1 MQNEKVRERKT
12 QGKNRNGEKKRF
24 YMYVTTSRQ
33 GMESK
38 MNLKFDE

>member
-1 MQNEKVRERKT
+1 MRAKRESQREKNA
-12 QGKNRNGEKKRF
+12 GKEKKRF